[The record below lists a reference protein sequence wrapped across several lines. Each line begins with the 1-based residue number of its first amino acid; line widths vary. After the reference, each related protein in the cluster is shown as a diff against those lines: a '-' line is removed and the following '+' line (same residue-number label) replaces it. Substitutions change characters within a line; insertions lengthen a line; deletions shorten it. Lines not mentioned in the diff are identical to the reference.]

1 MNLTGII
8 AISGKPG
15 LFKVITQAKNSVIV
29 ESLIDKKRIPAY
41 ATDRISAL
49 EDISIYTY
57 SEDKPLKEILKAI
70 YNKENGKACISH
82 KESEAKLTAYLLEI
96 LPDYDAERVYVSDI
110 KKLFQWYNL
119 LESSGNLVLA
129 EDDSEEAVDNKED
142 STEEKPK
149 ASKVSADTKKTA
161 VKKSPVAAA
170 PKASPKS
177 AGKTSGGA
185 KVKTTVQRKSGSN

>member
-57 SEDKPLKEILKAI
+57 SEDKPLKEILRAI
-70 YNKENGKACISH
+70 YDKENGKACISH

-96 LPDYDAERVYVSDI
+96 LPDYDADRVYTSDI

-129 EDDSEEAVDNKED
+129 EEGESAESDEKEKSEA
-142 STEEKPK
+142 KPK
-149 ASKVSADTKKTA
+149 ASKASGDAKKPA
-161 VKKSPVAAA
+161 VKKSPAAAA